1 MPEQNSLPFPDG
13 PTPTPPEKTSAAAN
27 APAPVAA
34 VATQQPDKV
43 IHRHRRIM
51 RVTTDEM
58 FRALGI
64 AHGVAQRIDAVFGFS
79 HAICSCFAG
88 TIPSASTK
96 STRPGHSH
104 VPPSVRS
111 AAEKAVRGKVKAPQ
125 SGENPATVIQ
135 RAAAKSASRIT
146 MPKTAK
152 PSARLGRPISPATS
166 DKSAAGAK

>member
-1 MPEQNSLPFPDG
+1 MPGQS
-13 PTPTPPEKTSAAAN
+13 
-27 APAPVAA
+27 
-34 VATQQPDKV
+34 
-43 IHRHRRIM
+43 
-51 RVTTDEM
+51 
-58 FRALGI
+58 
-64 AHGVAQRIDAVFGFS
+64 FS
-79 HAICSCFAG
+79 TFHAIAG

-96 STRPGHSH
+96 STRPGHSQ

-135 RAAAKSASRIT
+135 RAAARSASRIT